1 MESEWVDFREIK
13 SAVSLEMVLAHYNV
27 PLRRVNRDSLRG
39 SCPLPTH
46 SSKGEQSFCV
56 NVTKSI
62 WSCQSASCVK
72 ARHGRKGGNV
82 LDFTA
87 LMEGSTI
94 RDAALKLANWFNV
107 PNGGAP
113 PPEKKVQPDASEQLV
128 AERKRGEGEV
138 INICTGESVENKP
151 LGFVLKIDHSP
162 HPYLTA
168 RSITPET
175 ALHFGVGYFY
185 GRGSMHNRIVI
196 PIHNRAGELVA
207 YAGRAIDETEP
218 KYKFPSGF
226 HKIELWNLH
235 RVLALDEKGRRRV
248 ILVEGCF
255 DAMKL
260 HQAGYPHVVAL
271 MGSSM
276 SERQEDLL
284 VSHFKGIVLALDG
297 DEAGKRATDEIA
309 LRLARRIFVRIASIP
324 DGRQPDE
331 LSEGELK
338 TILGSL

>member
-1 MESEWVDFREIK
+1 VESEWIDFKEIK
-13 SAVSLEMVLAHYNV
+13 RAVSLEMVLAHYNV
-27 PLRRVNRDSLRG
+27 ALRRVNKDSLRG
-39 SCPLPTH
+39 ACPLPTH

-56 NVTKSI
+56 NTAKNA
-62 WSCQSASCVK
+62 WSCQSVSCVK
-72 ARHGRKGGNV
+72 ARQGRKGGNV
-82 LDFTA
+82 LDLVA
-87 LMEGSTI
+87 VIEACSI

-107 PNGGAP
+107 SNGGVS

-138 INICTGESVENKP
+138 INIVTGQGENKP
-151 LGFVLKIDHSP
+151 LGFVLKVDHSP

-175 ALHFGVGYFY
+175 ATHFGVGCFS
-185 GRGSMHNRIVI
+185 GRGSMHDRVVI
-196 PIHNRAGELVA
+196 PIHNERGELVA
-207 YAGRAIDETEP
+207 YAGRSIDEAEP

-248 ILVEGCF
+248 ILVEGFF

-260 HQAGYPHVVAL
+260 HQAGYRHVVAL
-271 MGSSM
+271 MGSTM

-284 VSHFKGIVLALDG
+284 ASHFKGIVLALDG
-297 DEAGKRATDEIA
+297 DDAGKRATDEIA
-309 LRLARRIFVRIASIP
+309 LRLARRIFVRIAAVP
-324 DGRQPDE
+324 DGRQPDG
-331 LSEGELK
+331 LSDEELK
-338 TILGSL
+338 TILGSI